1 MENCSF
7 GKEVGS
13 QQEGGYSFK
22 NLHFSYNLMLTKD
35 YGCQAYIDDGQVDGQ
50 IDDYPAYI

>member
-35 YGCQAYIDDGQVDGQ
+35 YGCQAYIDDG
-50 IDDYPAYI
+50 